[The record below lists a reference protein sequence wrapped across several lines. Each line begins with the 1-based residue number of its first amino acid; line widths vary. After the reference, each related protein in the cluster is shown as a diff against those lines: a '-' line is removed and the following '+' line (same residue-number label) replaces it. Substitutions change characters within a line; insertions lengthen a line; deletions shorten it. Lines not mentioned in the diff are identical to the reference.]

1 MKKIIYKIIV
11 TSILILFFTIL
22 YLSTIGIKTN
32 KFNSKIISQI
42 KNVAPNIEIKISDVS
57 AKLNL
62 LTFTIDAKT
71 LGANLINRN
80 KVIKLESIKSKIS
93 LKSIINNQFALSRIS
108 ISTKSIPIKDLIGF
122 IRLLNNNTKLFI
134 AEQFIRDGYIVA
146 DIKLEFNEFG
156 KVKNNYEVNGLV
168 NDGQL
173 SLFKKKLSKLNFIF
187 QITNKEFRLN
197 DIQLLLNNKNIIVP
211 ELIALKKDNEFSVS
225 GKLNSENL
233 NFKKKD
239 IKDFINN
246 EFLKLNLKEITFSSN
261 SDFTFKIDRN
271 FKLKNFAIKSIINLD
286 YLKINNF
293 LELKNNFP
301 NIKNEIT
308 FKNQK
313 IELNYNKDNIEII
326 GSGNVF
332 LQEESDIIKYKII
345 NNKKDFIFDVNLKIS
360 KNPFVI
366 DLLGYEKKIKSTL
379 DIIIK
384 GKSNKNN
391 LYFKEILISENENI
405 LFIKDLELTNK
416 YKINDIG
423 NIKIDYVDKENLDN
437 KLQIKK
443 DKKNYKI
450 TGNSLNINKI
460 VKELLESKSNNKKNI
475 FNKNFKFF
483 FDIKKIYLDN
493 VNSTNNLK
501 GFMLLEDNEINELN
515 LESEFSKNQTIKF
528 TIKTTDNDEKILTLF
543 SSKAKP
549 LVDRYK
555 FIKGF
560 NEGALDFYSIRKNNE
575 TKSTLKIYDFKL
587 KELPV
592 LTKILTLAS
601 LQGIADILSGEG
613 IRFDEF
619 EMNFTNKKNLMT
631 INEIYA
637 IGPAFSIL
645 MEGYVEKNNL
655 ISLRGTLVPA
665 TTINK
670 TIGSIPILGEILV
683 GKKAGEGVFGVSFKI
698 KGPPKNLETSVN
710 PIKTLTPRF
719 ITRTLEKIK
728 KN

>member
-460 VKELLESKSNNKKNI
+460 VKELLESKSNNKQNI

-698 KGPPKNLETSVN
+698 KGPPK
-710 PIKTLTPRF
+710 I
-719 ITRTLEKIK
+719 
-728 KN
+728 